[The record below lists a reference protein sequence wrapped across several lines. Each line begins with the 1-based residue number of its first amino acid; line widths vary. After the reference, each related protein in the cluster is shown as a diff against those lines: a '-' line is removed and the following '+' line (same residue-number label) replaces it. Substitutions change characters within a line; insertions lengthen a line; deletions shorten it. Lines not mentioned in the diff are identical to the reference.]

1 MPPPDPPP
9 FSICE
14 PPPELFSAPEPPP
27 APPPEPES
35 PDVPPLSV
43 VTDPCEADEL
53 DDVDAEDELEEESP
67 PELPEPHALSATTPA
82 TARDTKTEVFL
93 AIIRLSFLPV
103 IIDWFSTLSHTDGIF
118 QEFSPPCGSF
128 YAKSNK

>member
-1 MPPPDPPP
+1 M
-9 FSICE
+9 
-14 PPPELFSAPEPPP
+14 
-27 APPPEPES
+27 
-35 PDVPPLSV
+35 PPLSV

-93 AIIRLSFLPV
+93 AIICLSFLPV
-103 IIDWFSTLSHTDGIF
+103 IVGSKPTLSHT
-118 QEFSPPCGSF
+118 
-128 YAKSNK
+128 